1 MAKKPSKKKMQILGP
16 VDYLVVAFPGNKM
29 NGKIIP
35 ELERLEKN
43 GTIRMIDLVVIKK
56 DIHGKVDVLELKELP
71 KNDAFSKFAESMN
84 EWITLDDI
92 DNVAASLPLNCTAG
106 LLLYENTW
114 ATKFK
119 QNLLESD
126 AMLIGQ
132 GRVPGYLLDA
142 VFQLQ
147 QMEE

>member
-1 MAKKPSKKKMQILGP
+1 
-16 VDYLVVAFPGNKM
+16 
-29 NGKIIP
+29 
-35 ELERLEKN
+35 
-43 GTIRMIDLVVIKK
+43 
-56 DIHGKVDVLELKELP
+56 
-71 KNDAFSKFAESMN
+71 
-84 EWITLDDI
+84 
-92 DNVAASLPLNCTAG
+92 VAASLPLNCTAG

-132 GRVPGYLLDA
+132 GRVPGYLMDA
-142 VFQLQ
+142 VFQMQ